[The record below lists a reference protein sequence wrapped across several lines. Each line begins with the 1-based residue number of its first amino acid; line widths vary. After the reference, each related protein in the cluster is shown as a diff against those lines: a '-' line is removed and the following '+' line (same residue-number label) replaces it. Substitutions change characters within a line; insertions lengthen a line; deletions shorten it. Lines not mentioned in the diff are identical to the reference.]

1 MNYGDSL
8 GWSQVGAAA
17 IQTAGSILNSTF
29 GYKSTRELAKY
40 QNDMNRENWELQNEY
55 NLPSNQVKRL
65 EDAGINPVL
74 AYQNSADASN
84 ASPMQPAQVG
94 KPFSLDMS
102 VIGNAL
108 NSVVDA
114 MFKKKQLDLLD
125 KDIQAKQIQ
134 NIMSSYDLRKKA
146 LDYFIGYEKFDPD
159 EPTSIG
165 FHEGIPDSIS
175 VDPQSIAY
183 QTAFRKNEYLSIL
196 NDLTSSKGNLTDTQI
211 DYYNKKI
218 DEIDKNMGYTDLK
231 MKGQETQNEILQ
243 FENEMKEIGKY
254 LGFGDKGSKV
264 ATLLLRCLGALLR

>member
-1 MNYGDSL
+1 MDYGDSL

-29 GYKSTRELAKY
+29 GYKSTKELAKY

-55 NLPSNQVKRL
+55 NLPVNQVKRL

-146 LDYFIGYEKFDPD
+146 LDYFIGYEKFDPN

-175 VDPQSIAY
+175 IDPDSIAY
-183 QTAFRKNEYLSIL
+183 QTAYRKNEYLSIL

-254 LGFGDKGSKV
+254 LGFGEKGSKV

>member
-1 MNYGDSL
+1 MSANDSL
-8 GWSQVGAAA
+8 ALSQVGAAA

-29 GYKSTRELAKY
+29 GYYKTRELAKY

-55 NLPSNQVKRL
+55 NLPVNQVKRL

-146 LDYFIGYEKFDPD
+146 LDYFIGYEKFDPN

-175 VDPQSIAY
+175 VDPDSIAY
-183 QTAFRKNEYLSIL
+183 QSAYRKNEYLSIL

-218 DEIDKNMGYTDLK
+218 DEIDKNMGYIDLK

-254 LGFGDKGSKV
+254 LGFGEKGSKV